1 MKKNW
6 TGERWET
13 DVQNETAL
21 EHLHRYAM
29 AMELTAGK
37 DVLDIAC
44 GEGYGSRLMAANAR
58 TVTGV
63 DIDTATIAAASQK
76 YKASQLRFI
85 TGEATRIPLPDQ
97 SVDVV
102 VSFETLEHL
111 GDHDVFLGELK
122 RVMRPAALLI
132 ISTPDKDQ
140 YTLKSGY
147 TNPFHIK
154 ELNRPDFEAL
164 LGKYFKQVKIF
175 IQETCH
181 SSVISSPGV
190 NQFNRYTGNHEQIIK
205 NATPEAL
212 YLVALVSDTELP
224 AIPGSFFNGHSVL
237 EQALS
242 AEKALLK
249 STLTYRIG
257 HVLLSPFKWVKK
269 LFT

>member
-1 MKKNW
+1 MKKKW

-44 GEGYGSRLMAANAR
+44 GEGYGSRLMAANAHS
-58 TVTGV
+58 VTGV
-63 DIDTATIAAASQK
+63 DIDSATIAAASQK
-76 YKASQLRFI
+76 YKAAQLRFI
-85 TGEATRIPLPDQ
+85 AGDATRIPLPGQ

-111 GDHDVFLGELK
+111 GDHDLFMSEIK
-122 RVMRPAALLI
+122 RVMRPGALVI

-147 TNPFHIK
+147 TNPFHVK

-164 LGKYFKQVKIF
+164 LAKYFKQVKIF
-175 IQETCH
+175 TQETSH

-190 NQFNRYTGNHEQIIK
+190 NINDRYTGSHEQIIK
-205 NATPEAL
+205 NAAADAL
-212 YLVALVSDTELP
+212 YLVALASDSDLP
-224 AIPGSFFNGHSVL
+224 AISGSLFSGQSIL
-237 EQALS
+237 EQALA

-249 STLTYRIG
+249 NTLTYRLG
-257 HVLLSPFKWVKK
+257 HVLLFPFKWVKK

>member
-1 MKKNW
+1 MKKKW
-6 TGERWET
+6 TGERWEP

-44 GEGYGSRLMAANAR
+44 GEGYGSQLLATNAR

-63 DIDTATIAAASQK
+63 DNDKAIITTASQK
-76 YKASQLRFI
+76 YKASPLRFI

-111 GDHDVFLGELK
+111 ADHEAFIVELK
-122 RVMRPAALLI
+122 RVIRPDGLLI

-140 YTLKSGY
+140 YTLKSGN
-147 TNPFHIK
+147 TNPFHVN
-154 ELNRPDFEAL
+154 ELNRPEFEVL
-164 LGKYFKQVKIF
+164 LSKYFKQVKIF
-175 IQETCH
+175 TQETCH
-181 SSVISSPGV
+181 SSVISGPGIT
-190 NQFNRYTGNHEQIIK
+190 QYDRYSGNHERIIK
-205 NATPEAL
+205 NAATEAL
-212 YLVALVSDTELP
+212 YLVALVSDNDLP
-224 AIPGSFFNGHSVL
+224 AITGSLFNGQSVL
-237 EQALS
+237 EQALA
-242 AEKALLK
+242 AEKALLRN
-249 STLTYRIG
+249 TLTYRLG